1 MILILSPTF
10 IHREKLNEVHDE
22 LQKKEAD
29 LAELQPDDSQNR
41 EFVGFF
47 GFAFFFFLFLKT
59 YVIKHYFLFLLK

>member
-41 EFVGFF
+41 ELFVGFL
-47 GFAFFFFLFLKT
+47 GFAFFIYFFLNKT
-59 YVIKHYFLFLLK
+59 YVIKHYFF